1 MGARSK
7 DSKINQSIHNQI
19 KIANSLLK
27 YNKEVCIGVGAMIQH
42 LRVLPGSPSLVPS
55 THVRWPIISA
65 SAGLGTS
72 KPPWVPAFKCSSP
85 HAHMHMWK
93 HAHI

>member
-7 DSKINQSIHNQI
+7 DINQSIHNQI

-42 LRVLPGSPSLVPS
+42 LRVLPGSPSLVPR

-72 KPPWVPAFKCSSP
+72 KPPWVPAFTCSSS
-85 HAHMHMWK
+85 HAHMHVWK
-93 HAHI
+93 HIHI